1 MTLTLWLSL
10 TAVCTLGAMSPG
22 PSLAVILGHTLNNGM
37 RSGYCSALSHAAG
50 VALWATLT
58 ILGLALLVTET
69 PLLYS
74 MVTYAGAAYLAWMGI
89 RALRSGE
96 DPGQSA
102 IFDTKQSESSHV
114 TAARDGFMIS
124 VLNPKLAI
132 FFIALFSQFVSIH
145 LSNIEQLAMI
155 TTAAVIDG
163 LWYCIVVA
171 LVSQSWLI
179 DKLQQRTTLLNK
191 ISGILFLAL
200 ALRVVTL

>member
-1 MTLTLWLSL
+1 
-10 TAVCTLGAMSPG
+10 
-22 PSLAVILGHTLNNGM
+22 M
-37 RSGYCSALSHAAG
+37 R
-50 VALWATLT
+50 
-58 ILGLALLVTET
+58 ALLLLLLLLMSSLRSLPLAAL
-69 PLLYS
+69 PLLS
-74 MVTYAGAAYLAWMGI
+74 CPTVPTSYAGAAYLAWMGI

-171 LVSQSWLI
+171 QVSQSWLI